1 MIEEIRYKKKIL
13 GLIINH
19 KKNDKKVNFYTPNNF
34 TQQVGFIEHNK
45 DAYIKPHTHNIF
57 LRKIYKTAE
66 VLIVNK
72 GKIRVDFYL
81 SKKKYLFSK
90 IIKQKSIIVLIDGS
104 HGFKFLKNSELI
116 EVKQGPFN
124 SKIDKKRFLA
134 IDEKRI
140 KIK

>member
-1 MIEEIRYKKKIL
+1 M
-13 GLIINH
+13 
-19 KKNDKKVNFYTPNNF
+19 
-34 TQQVGFIEHNK
+34 
-45 DAYIKPHTHNIF
+45 
-57 LRKIYKTAE
+57 RKIYKTAE

-124 SKIDKKRFLA
+124 SKIDKRRFSA